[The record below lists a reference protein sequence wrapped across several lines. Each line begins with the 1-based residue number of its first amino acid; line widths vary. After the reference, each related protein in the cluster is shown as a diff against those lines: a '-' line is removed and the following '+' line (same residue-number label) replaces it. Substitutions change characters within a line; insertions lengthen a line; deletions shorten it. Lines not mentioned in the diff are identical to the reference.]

1 MDKIQ
6 QLRQIIDELQYENR
20 KIEFSSVVE
29 KLNKR
34 VTTMEQD
41 VTDIKNIL
49 LDLRKQGKL

>member
-6 QLRQIIDELQYENR
+6 QLREIIDELHYETR
-20 KIEFSSVVE
+20 KVEFSSVVE
-29 KLNKR
+29 RLTKR
-34 VTTMEQD
+34 VTAMEQD

>member
-34 VTTMEQD
+34 VTAMEQD

>member
-6 QLRQIIDELQYENR
+6 QLREIIDELQYENR
-20 KIEFSSVVE
+20 KMEFSSVVE

-34 VTTMEQD
+34 VTAMEQD

>member
-6 QLRQIIDELQYENR
+6 QLRQIIDELHYENR
-20 KIEFSSVVE
+20 KVEFSSVVE
-29 KLNKR
+29 RLTKR
-34 VTTMEQD
+34 VTAMEQD

>member
-6 QLRQIIDELQYENR
+6 QLREIIDELHYETR
-20 KIEFSSVVE
+20 KVEFSSVVE
-29 KLNKR
+29 RLTKR
-34 VTTMEQD
+34 VTSMEQD